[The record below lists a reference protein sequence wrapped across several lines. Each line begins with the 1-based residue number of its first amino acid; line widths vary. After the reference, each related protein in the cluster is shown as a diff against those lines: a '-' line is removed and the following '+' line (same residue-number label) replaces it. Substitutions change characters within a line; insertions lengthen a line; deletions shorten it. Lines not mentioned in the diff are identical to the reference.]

1 MGLHRNITGDDL
13 HILQVWEYADQT
25 AREAATGFVAADVGK
40 VAKQED
46 NDTWWLLAN
55 HSPVTWKQV
64 TDLVFG
70 TEFNIAASLDLSFTT
85 SNAWIE
91 KLKLNLTDLPAGD
104 YVLLW
109 SCDLISGASGTPSLR
124 VQADDVLILFE
135 QENFKLPEDLKWY
148 PFSGH
153 AAATGWAGGTHFIDI
168 AYHSNN
174 PNQVGIQ
181 NARLA
186 VWRAV

>member
-1 MGLHRNITGDDL
+1 MGLHKNITGGDL
-13 HILQVWEYADQT
+13 HVLHAFSYADEA
-25 AREAATGFVAADVGK
+25 AREAATGLVVADVGK
-40 VAKQED
+40 VAHQD
-46 NDTWWLLAN
+46 DDDTWWLLAN
-55 HSPVTWKQV
+55 HNPTTWKQI
-64 TDLVFG
+64 TDSVFG
-70 TEFNIAASLDLSFTT
+70 TEFNIAVDVTLSYTT
-85 SNAWIE
+85 SDTWVE
-91 KLKLNLTDLPAGD
+91 KLKLSLTDLPAGD

-124 VQADDVLILFE
+124 VQADDSLTLFE

-168 AYHSNN
+168 DYHSNN

-181 NARLA
+181 NARLT